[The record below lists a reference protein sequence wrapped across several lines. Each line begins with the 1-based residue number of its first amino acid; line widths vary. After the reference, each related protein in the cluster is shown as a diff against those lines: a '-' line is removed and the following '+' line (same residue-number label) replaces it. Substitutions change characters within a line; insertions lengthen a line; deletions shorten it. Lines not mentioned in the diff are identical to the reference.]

1 VATKVAERVKSKP
14 ITPKKTKSQVR
25 EYSEA
30 ILVAL
35 LAALL
40 LRSFV
45 VQAFRIP
52 TGSMKDTLLIGDFL
66 LVNKFI
72 YGARTPDSI
81 PFTEI
86 QLPSWRV
93 LPALRQPGRG
103 DIIVFKFPRDPKL
116 DYIKRCIAVAG
127 DVIEIRD
134 GEVWING
141 RPEGEKAFVKKE
153 YDPEEGHYVNYY
165 QVTSSAKKTYTIRR
179 HVDRYSNNSSR
190 GPMRVPFKGE
200 PLPENLKN
208 SPQLLQIYDVDR
220 DGRYDTDQYFMMGDN
235 RDNSADSREWGF
247 LPARNVVGQAMVIY
261 MSWDKQ
267 APLYR
272 IFNKIRW
279 ARIGNL
285 IE

>member
-1 VATKVAERVKSKP
+1 VATKVAERVKAK
-14 ITPKKTKSQVR
+14 TVVGKKSKSQVR
-25 EYSEA
+25 EYTEA

-93 LPALRQPGRG
+93 LPALRQPTRG
-103 DIIVFKFPRDPKL
+103 DIIVFKYPNDPKL

-127 DVIEIRD
+127 DMIEVRD
-134 GEVWING
+134 GEVFVNG
-141 RPEGEKAFVKKE
+141 RPEGTKEFIKKE
-153 YDPEEGHYVNYY
+153 YDPEEGHYVMYY
-165 QVTSSAKKTYTIRR
+165 KVTTPEKKVYTIRR
-179 HVDRYSNNSSR
+179 HADRYSNNDNQ
-190 GPMRVPFKGE
+190 GPVRVLEGH
-200 PLPENLKN
+200 
-208 SPQLLQIYDVDR
+208 
-220 DGRYDTDQYFMMGDN
+220 YFMMGDN
-235 RDNSADSREWGF
+235 RDNSADSRVWGF
-247 LPARNVVGQAMVIY
+247 LPAKNVVGQAMVIY
-261 MSWDKQ
+261 MSWDKLV
-267 APLYR
+267 PLYR

-279 ARIGNL
+279 TRIGNL